1 MIHAQGHVATSP
13 RRHVATSEA
22 TTNAQAIPNFPWGTC
37 GMRVDNAALH
47 FSIDEYIKLFSHKN
61 PLAEQ
66 RDS

>member
-1 MIHAQGHVATSP
+1 MIHARGYDERTGHTEFP
-13 RRHVATSEA
+13 R
-22 TTNAQAIPNFPWGTC
+22 GTC
-37 GMRVDNAALH
+37 GMRADNAALH